1 MNDFYNVGSWLMSV
15 FSDFW
20 SFIYNDMGWIGVALL
35 GFVVIRLLA
44 IVFRTFMSGAR
55 RNGE

>member
-1 MNDFYNVGSWLMSV
+1 MNDFYSVGSWLMSV

-35 GFVVIRLLA
+35 GFVVIRLLM
-44 IVFRTFMSGAR
+44 IVFRTFLSGAR